1 MKRFILSIC
10 ILMLSASAMA
20 KKYDD
25 IIYPK
30 LNEFTKSD
38 VETITL
44 DNGVTFFL
52 LEDKE
57 LPLIRVNV
65 TVRTG
70 SLIEPLEKT
79 GLAMTGRV
87 MREGGSELSFR

>member
-1 MKRFILSIC
+1 MKRFLLSIC

-20 KKYDD
+20 QKKYDD
-25 IIYPK
+25 ITYPK

-44 DNGVTFFL
+44 DNGITFFL

-65 TVRTG
+65 TSAFV
-70 SLIEPLEKT
+70 SYVLSKIICNVLNHSEE
-79 GLAMTGRV
+79 V
-87 MREGGSELSFR
+87 MFQVFS

>member
-1 MKRFILSIC
+1 MKRFLLSIC
-10 ILMLSASAMA
+10 ILMFSASAMA
-20 KKYDD
+20 QKKYDD

-44 DNGVTFFL
+44 DNGITFFL

-70 SLIEPLEKT
+70 SLIEPLRRQV
-79 GLAMTGRV
+79 LQR
-87 MREGGSELSFR
+87 